1 MELTIKLN
9 LIESRRK
16 KRHIKFLQETIAEL
30 NNGIVRDVIKG
41 HLDHSLYNK
50 AKLLKKYNRRLKYL
64 GL

>member
-1 MELTIKLN
+1 MELAIKLN

-30 NNGIVRDVIKG
+30 NNSIVKDVLNGNDK
-41 HLDHSLYNK
+41 LKLYNK

>member
-41 HLDHSLYNK
+41 NDKLNLYNK

>member
-30 NNGIVRDVIKG
+30 NNGIVRDVIKV